1 MRISPYYLLLGAG
14 IGLFL
19 VLLLRNLR
27 LALQLLL
34 VLGKAVLLALLVL
47 VIGWAVGLWRLP
59 NPVTAFFLGV
69 RRLWQPLQR
78 SVLEWIR
85 RTLH

>member
-1 MRISPYYLLLGAG
+1 MRISPYFLLLGVG
-14 IGLFL
+14 VGLLF

-59 NPVTAFFLGV
+59 RPIAEFFFGM

-78 SVLEWIR
+78 SVLDWIR
-85 RTLH
+85 RMLR